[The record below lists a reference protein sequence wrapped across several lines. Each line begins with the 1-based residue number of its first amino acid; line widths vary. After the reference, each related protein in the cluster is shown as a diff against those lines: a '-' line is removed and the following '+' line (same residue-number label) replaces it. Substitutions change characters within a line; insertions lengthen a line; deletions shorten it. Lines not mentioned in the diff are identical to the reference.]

1 MRGVRIQ
8 IEKPKVIKE
17 LWRKEEAPSV
27 YKKLLFLNAVAN
39 YDTSFEQAT
48 EMFQVPQPTAY
59 EWIRK
64 WNRDGYEGLL
74 FKKDVAKGRPPKL
87 GGEEIGR
94 LEELLKEREFWQ
106 TSEVVGLIAQEFGV
120 RFSEDQVRRILRGK
134 LRMNF
139 SKPFPKDYRRPDNA
153 EEARGRQLELGYKY
167 LTEVKGYGFEEIAL
181 GFVDESARQSENSMP
196 SDH

>member
-1 MRGVRIQ
+1 MFDAQGWGPAHFHDSLVGICPGEIAMRGVRIQ

-64 WNRDGYEGLL
+64 WNRDGYKGLL

-87 GGEEIGR
+87 GGEEIGG
-94 LEELLKEREFWQ
+94 LEELLKEREFWR
-106 TSEVVGLIAQEFGV
+106 TSEVGD
-120 RFSEDQVRRILRGK
+120 S
-134 LRMNF
+134 
-139 SKPFPKDYRRPDNA
+139 
-153 EEARGRQLELGYKY
+153 
-167 LTEVKGYGFEEIAL
+167 
-181 GFVDESARQSENSMP
+181 
-196 SDH
+196 